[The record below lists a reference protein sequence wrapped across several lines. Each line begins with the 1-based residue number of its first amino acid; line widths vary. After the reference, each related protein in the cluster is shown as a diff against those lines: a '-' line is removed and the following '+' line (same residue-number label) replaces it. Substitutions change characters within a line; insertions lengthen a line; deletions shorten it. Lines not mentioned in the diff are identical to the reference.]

1 MDAALDQLFAA
12 HHGVLLRWQVLEA
25 VTEGTARGLVR
36 RGALVVLR
44 HGVYG
49 DGRRIAEADPTT
61 LALMTVRAES
71 LVRRREEVAT
81 GLTAAAAHGLPF
93 LGRLPKQPQLSLR
106 REDGERPRKDRP
118 RSWLP
123 DEEVTTV
130 SGLQVATVART
141 VVDVARTRPFAF
153 AVVTADAALARG
165 TTREELLRVL
175 DRCRRWPGS
184 RSARRVVEFADPLS
198 ESASESLG
206 RARFEEGGLPRPEL
220 QVEVRDVERVVRVDH
235 RWAQFRTVAEA
246 DGLLKYDS
254 PEVLREE
261 KLREDWLRDR
271 GEQVARYVW
280 DEALRRP
287 DVIVDRLRRAFT
299 RSTWRAA

>member
-1 MDAALDQLFAA
+1 MDAALDRLLAA
-12 HHGVLLRWQVLEA
+12 HDGVVLRWQLLDV

-36 RGALVVLR
+36 RGVLVVLR

-49 DGRRIAEADPTT
+49 DGRLLAQTDPTT
-61 LALMTVRAES
+61 LALVQVRAES
-71 LVRRREEVAT
+71 LVRRRDEVAT

-93 LGRLPKQPQLSLR
+93 LGRLPVQPRLSLP
-106 REDGERPRKDRP
+106 REVGERPREDRP

-123 DEEVTTV
+123 DEEVTSVDGLPV
-130 SGLQVATVART
+130 STIART

-165 TTREELLRVL
+165 ATRDELAVVL
-175 DRCRRWPGS
+175 ERCRRWPGS
-184 RSARRVVEFADPLS
+184 RSARRVVEFADALS
-198 ESASESLG
+198 ESALESLG
-206 RARFEEGGLPRPEL
+206 RARFEEAGLPRPEL
-220 QVEVRDVERVVRVDH
+220 RVELSDADRLVRVDH
-235 RWAQFRTVAEA
+235 RWARSRTVAEA

-254 PEVLREE
+254 PDVLRKE

-271 GEQVARYVW
+271 GEQVVRYVW

-287 DVIVDRLRRAFT
+287 DVIVDRLRRAFL